1 MPTPFRHAA
10 SFALLVSA
18 LLIASP
24 STAQDAQQGMLPEPG
39 FVTRAVTLFTA
50 AAGEDT
56 GPSDGWYPELGHM
69 ITGAGW
75 IALGPGYRHRL
86 FNDRALVDAST
97 AVSWRAYRMA
107 QARFELPTLVSNH
120 LTIGTQALWRD
131 MTQVVYYGAG
141 PQSAR
146 DAATDYRMQTING
159 VVYASVRPT
168 APLALTARIGLLSRP
183 SLSSSAGPFD
193 RDLPDVFEQF
203 ADEPG
208 VTRDRQPPFF
218 HADISLTHDTRD
230 ARGHPSRGGLY
241 RAGWTTF
248 SDRGRDTFGL
258 ERYEL
263 EGAHFVPALGGRV
276 VIAARGWAAF
286 TVPSRDLDVPFYLL
300 PSLGG
305 NTTLRSY
312 PDYRFH
318 DRDLLVVNVESR
330 WAILT
335 HLDGALFVDAG
346 NVAPEAGGLDL
357 ARRSFGSGVRLH
369 NGRTTIVRFDAAR
382 GSEGWR
388 FFFRLNDPLRLS
400 RLSRR
405 TATIPMVP

>member
-1 MPTPFRHAA
+1 MTSVRRVAPA
-10 SFALLVSA
+10 ALLVA

-24 STAQDAQQGMLPEPG
+24 SAAQDAPQGMLPEPG
-39 FVTRAVTLFTA
+39 FVTRAVTRFTT
-50 AAGEDT
+50 AAGEDS

-75 IALGPGYRHRL
+75 IALGPGYRHHV

-107 QARFELPTLVSNH
+107 QARFELPALASNH
-120 LTIGTQALWRD
+120 LTIGTQAQWQD

-141 PQSAR
+141 PQSSP

-159 VVYASVRPT
+159 VMYAAVRPT
-168 APLALTARIGLLSRP
+168 TPLALTARFGLLSRP

-193 RDLPDVFEQF
+193 RDLPDTFERF
-203 ADEPG
+203 AGEPG
-208 VTRDRQPPFF
+208 ATRDRQPSFF
-218 HADISLTHDTRD
+218 HGDVSLLHDTRD
-230 ARGHPSRGGLY
+230 VRGHPSRGGIY
-241 RAGWTTF
+241 RAAWTTF
-248 SDRGRDTFGL
+248 SSRGPDTVAV

-263 EGAHFVPALGGRV
+263 EGAQFLPTLGGRMV
-276 VIAARGWAAF
+276 LAARGWAVF
-286 TVPSRDLDVPFYLL
+286 TPPSSGLDVPFYLL

-305 NTTLRSY
+305 SNTLRSY

-318 DRDLLVVNVESR
+318 DRDLLLVNVESR
-330 WAILT
+330 WAVLT
-335 HLDGALFVDAG
+335 HLDGALFIDAG
-346 NVAPEAGGLDL
+346 NVAPEAAGLDL

-388 FFFRLNDPLRLS
+388 FILRLNDPLRLS

-405 TATIPMVP
+405 TAAIPVVP